1 MPLYQAA
8 VEKTN
13 VALNRENVANIDRA
27 WFAPGT
33 NLAVAAS
40 QAAGAN
46 PATEANPN
54 LNFTGTEQ
62 GVINGLPEVIKEVM
76 RAAVYAAL
84 GNADGPLPVQLVW
97 MPGYDFELSITATP
111 GVKNSI
117 GGVNMVLRTRYHTD
131 LAIPG
136 VP

>member
-13 VALNRENVANIDRA
+13 VALNRQNVANIHRG
-27 WFAPGT
+27 WFEQGT
-33 NLAVAAS
+33 NLAVAMS
-40 QAAGAN
+40 QAASAN
-46 PATEANPN
+46 PAAAANPN
-54 LNFTGTEQ
+54 LNFTGAEQ
-62 GVINGLPEVIKEVM
+62 GVINAFPEVIKEVM
-76 RAAVYAAL
+76 RAAIYGAL

-97 MPGYDFELSITATP
+97 MPGYDFEVSITATP

-117 GGVNMVLRTRYHTD
+117 GGINMVLRTRYHTD